1 MKTAEEL
8 KAIYEEYIA
17 FGDTLPLPSILNQF
31 RQSGQPD
38 PANHPRHQA
47 FYEEVEDWVR
57 EFARRDP
64 HRDAML
70 PVLEQL
76 LFSAGEC
83 NGKAAYWY
91 VLAAQRHALLLIPR
105 LAAEDR
111 RALGNRYREAYPP
124 VTQIP
129 VQRELDKA
137 LMDGTAGKWWQRIFK

>member
-64 HRDAML
+64 HRDAVIPDGRWGIATGRPIL
-70 PVLEQL
+70 PLHRFL
-76 LFSAGEC
+76 YS
-83 NGKAAYWY
+83 
-91 VLAAQRHALLLIPR
+91 
-105 LAAEDR
+105 
-111 RALGNRYREAYPP
+111 GNW
-124 VTQIP
+124 T
-129 VQRELDKA
+129 KH
-137 LMDGTAGKWWQRIFK
+137 